1 MKTTLPLLRL
11 AFLASLLIS
20 LHPAFAANAASVSK
34 KTEEK
39 EAVPY
44 HITRNDVLGIMV
56 FGEPD
61 LTGGNKKVLA
71 AGTINLGLIN
81 EIRVVGLT
89 LPEAQAMIE
98 KAYQDGRFLRNPKV
112 TVSIEQYA
120 QRTIV
125 VQGLVNQ
132 PGRIEIPTDQ
142 IFTLKDAILK
152 ANGFKDTAKGTA
164 VKVTRTLPDG
174 TLKTFENLD
183 VDSVFRGKSKARAED
198 ANFALEPDDIVYVP
212 EKMI

>member
-1 MKTTLPLLRL
+1 MKTTSPLFRL
-11 AFLASLLIS
+11 AFLASLLIG
-20 LHPAFAANAASVSK
+20 LHPALAADTASLTK
-34 KTEEK
+34 KAEEK
-39 EAVPY
+39 NALPY
-44 HITRNDVLGIMV
+44 HITRNDVLSVVVI
-56 FGEPD
+56 GEPD

-71 AGTINLGLIN
+71 AGTINLGLID

-89 LPEAQAMIE
+89 IPEAQVTIE

-112 TVSIEQYA
+112 TVTIEQYA

-125 VQGLVNQ
+125 VQGLVNN
-132 PGRIEIPTDQ
+132 PGRIEIPPDE

-152 ANGFKDTAKGTA
+152 ANGFRDTAKGTA

-174 TLKTFENLD
+174 TLKVFDNLD

-198 ANFALEPDDIVYVP
+198 ANFPLEPDDIVYVP